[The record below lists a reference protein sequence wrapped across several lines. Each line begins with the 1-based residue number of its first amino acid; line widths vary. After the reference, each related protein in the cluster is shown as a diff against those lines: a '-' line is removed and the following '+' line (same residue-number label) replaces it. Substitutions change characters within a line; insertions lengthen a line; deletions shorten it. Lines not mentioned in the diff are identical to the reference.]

1 MPDLLHRWFSK
12 RNCQRGPDITSGPSD
27 SYVIRRRGSPLG
39 AFGPSFLGVCM
50 SQINLEYTSTRQYS
64 VSYFG
69 DGSEPTLSLCVKR
82 GRFLLLL
89 CSEHQISLRAKH
101 NPRPGIVLVDYLS
114 EGLGGSASLS
124 EWSFHHSVAVR
135 FIQLWVPLRVDLLS
149 GRPNHKLDCHMSL
162 WY

>member
-1 MPDLLHRWFSK
+1 
-12 RNCQRGPDITSGPSD
+12 
-27 SYVIRRRGSPLG
+27 
-39 AFGPSFLGVCM
+39 M

-114 EGLGGSASLS
+114 EGLGGERLSLGVVIS
-124 EWSFHHSVAVR
+124 PLSSSPVHTAVGSTEGGLAIRQAKPQARLLYVSLVLNVYALAQDAFAIMGKTRR
-135 FIQLWVPLRVDLLS
+135 FYPCYL
-149 GRPNHKLDCHMSL
+149 
-162 WY
+162 